1 VPTVATVT
9 QSKQPQ
15 SPRVAGYER
24 RLKFLTLSFYDALRA
39 ADAKAIETLAL
50 QMVSVSE
57 RLGAAR
63 HALRLERLI
72 MGVGYEDE
80 LLPPDDAILDVVVAQ
95 PEPSHADQEVA
106 RQAVEAPA

>member
-1 VPTVATVT
+1 MATVT
-9 QSKQPQ
+9 QSRPPQ

-24 RLKFLTLSFYDALRA
+24 RLKYLTHRFYDALRA
-39 ADAKAIETLAL
+39 ADVKAIETVTL

-63 HALRLERLI
+63 HALRLEHLI

-95 PEPSHADQEVA
+95 TGA
-106 RQAVEAPA
+106 APAGQEAERHTVDAPA

>member
-63 HALRLERLI
+63 HALRLERL
-72 MGVGYEDE
+72 
-80 LLPPDDAILDVVVAQ
+80 DVVVAQ
-95 PEPSHADQEVA
+95 PEPSHADQEGA